1 MSLHLISM
9 NSCDLRDIE
18 AGVSAVI
25 KDFPIDSRWS
35 YGGYMAMWAITQTD
49 MFHASV
55 AGPGVSNWQSY
66 YGQVDLEK
74 WLIPLFW
81 GTRV

>member
-1 MSLHLISM
+1 
-9 NSCDLRDIE
+9 
-18 AGVSAVI
+18 
-25 KDFPIDSRWS
+25 
-35 YGGYMAMWAITQTD
+35 MAMWAITQTD

-55 AGPGVSNWQSY
+55 AGAGVSNWQSY